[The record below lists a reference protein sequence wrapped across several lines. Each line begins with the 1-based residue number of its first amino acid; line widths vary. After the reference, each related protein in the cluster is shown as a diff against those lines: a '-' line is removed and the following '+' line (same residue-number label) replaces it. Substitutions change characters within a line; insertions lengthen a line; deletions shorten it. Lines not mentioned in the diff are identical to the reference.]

1 MIGRLQLEKQELQVR
16 KKSRLDST
24 KSILEEEPHWPK
36 VVKPGPEN
44 PLGSRAIYLSMPGY
58 LLHGTNKPWG

>member
-1 MIGRLQLEKQELQVR
+1 MGYAFRSAVIVGKEKPLRTVPE
-16 KKSRLDST
+16 
-24 KSILEEEPHWPK
+24 SILEEEPHWPK

-58 LLHGTNKPWG
+58 LMHGTNKHGALV